1 MTKVECD
8 SCGAVEE
15 EMQCFILCT
24 KCQLDEAPD
33 PESLKNQF
41 KLLRMQYTQ
50 NMSEL
55 KAELEIMKKRGAR
68 TEKLMKEIYAFL
80 LPDKPTDAMTLHQLK
95 DGYKSRG
102 WKILNLTKEVKDLKS
117 RKSVIWM

>member
-1 MTKVECD
+1 MTKIPEDSGARGHYMDGYNAAIDKNNKVE
-8 SCGAVEE
+8 
-15 EMQCFILCT
+15 
-24 KCQLDEAPD
+24 D
-33 PESLKNQF
+33 PNTLSNQF
-41 KLLRMQYTQ
+41 TQLRMQYTQ